1 MTVVGRPPILLERRD
16 AVTAILRPRGDALVV
31 SGLGS
36 PTWDVAA
43 AGDSPLNFY
52 MWGAMGG
59 AAMVGLGL
67 AMSQPSRRVVVITGD
82 GELLMGLGSLA
93 TIGADR
99 TPNLSVVVLDNEHYG
114 ETGMQASHTARGVDL
129 AGIARAAA
137 FASVTTVYTAQE
149 LEAWL
154 PSVYGNRGPLL
165 GVVKVQASQPALQ
178 VPPRDGTYIKARFR
192 TALLG
197 KRAVE

>member
-1 MTVVGRPPILLERRD
+1 MVRPQIVLERRD
-16 AVTAILRPRGDALVV
+16 AVAAILQPRGDALVV

-52 MWGAMGG
+52 LWGAMGG

-67 AMSQPSRRVVVITGD
+67 ALSQPRRQVVVITGD

-99 TPNLSVVVLDNEHYG
+99 APNLSIVVLDNEHYG

-129 AGIARAAA
+129 AGIARAAGIP
-137 FASVTTVYTAQE
+137 SVTTVYTAEE

-154 PSVYGNRGPLL
+154 PSVYGRKGPVL
-165 GVVKVQASQPALQ
+165 GVVKVQPSQPILQ
-178 VPPRDGTYIKARFR
+178 VPPRDGAYIKTRFR

-197 KRAVE
+197 AQAVL

>member
-137 FASVTTVYTAQE
+137 FASGVRFVSSFSVIPCRANATGRRGRICVSLARSPSSFEAGTFTV
-149 LEAWL
+149 
-154 PSVYGNRGPLL
+154 S
-165 GVVKVQASQPALQ
+165 S
-178 VPPRDGTYIKARFR
+178 
-192 TALLG
+192 G
-197 KRAVE
+197 KSGLRM

>member
-1 MTVVGRPPILLERRD
+1 MARANIVLERRD
-16 AVTAILRPRGDALVV
+16 AVATILRPRGDALVV

-67 AMSQPSRRVVVITGD
+67 AMSQPGRRVVVITGD

-99 TPNLSVVVLDNEHYG
+99 TPNLSIVVLDNEHYG
-114 ETGMQASHTARGVDL
+114 ETGMQTSHTARGIDL

-137 FASVTTVYTAQE
+137 FSSVTTIYTREE
-149 LEAWL
+149 LEAWV
-154 PSVYGNRGPLL
+154 PAIYGGQGPVL
-165 GVVKVQASQPALQ
+165 GVVKVRANQPMLQ
-178 VPPRDGTYIKARFR
+178 VPPRDGAYIKARFR

-197 KRAVE
+197 AQAVE

>member
-1 MTVVGRPPILLERRD
+1 MGRANIVLERRD
-16 AVTAILRPRGDALVV
+16 AVATILRPRGDALVV

-67 AMSQPSRRVVVITGD
+67 AMSQPGRRVVVITGD

-99 TPNLSVVVLDNEHYG
+99 TPNLSIVVLDNEHYG
-114 ETGMQASHTARGVDL
+114 ETGMQTSHTARGIDL

-137 FASVTTVYTAQE
+137 FSSVTTIYTREE
-149 LEAWL
+149 LEAWV
-154 PSVYGNRGPLL
+154 PAIYGGQGPVL
-165 GVVKVQASQPALQ
+165 GVVKVRANQPMLQ
-178 VPPRDGTYIKARFR
+178 VPPRDGAYIKARFR

-197 KRAVE
+197 AQAVE

>member
-1 MTVVGRPPILLERRD
+1 MGRPHIVLERRD
-16 AVTAILRPRGDALVV
+16 AVAAILRPRGDALVV

-52 MWGAMGG
+52 LWGAMGG

-67 AMSQPSRRVVVITGD
+67 AMSQPRRRVVVITGD

-99 TPNLSVVVLDNEHYG
+99 TPNLSIVVLDNEHYG
-114 ETGMQASHTARGVDL
+114 ETGMQQTHTQLGTEFSGV
-129 AGIARAAA
+129 AKATGFRAASTIYTEA
-137 FASVTTVYTAQE
+137 QLKAWVPRILREKGPVFA
-149 LEAWL
+149 
-154 PSVYGNRGPLL
+154 G
-165 GVVKVQASQPALQ
+165 VKVAIDRGEFIL
-178 VPPRDGTYIKARFR
+178 PPRDGTELKLRFQQ
-192 TALLG
+192 AL
-197 KRAVE
+197 KE

>member
-1 MTVVGRPPILLERRD
+1 MGRANIVLERRD
-16 AVTAILRPRGDALVV
+16 AVATILRPRGDALVI

-59 AAMVGLGL
+59 AAIVGLGL
-67 AMSQPSRRVVVITGD
+67 AMSQPGRRVVVITGD

-99 TPNLSVVVLDNEHYG
+99 PPNLSIVVLDNEHYG
-114 ETGMQASHTARGVDL
+114 ETGMQTSHTARGIDL

-137 FASVTTVYTAQE
+137 FSSVTTIYTREE
-149 LEAWL
+149 LDAWV
-154 PSVYGNRGPLL
+154 PAIYGGQGPVL
-165 GVVKVQASQPALQ
+165 GVVKVRANQPILQ
-178 VPPRDGTYIKARFR
+178 VPPRDGAYIKARFR

-197 KRAVE
+197 AQAVE

>member
-1 MTVVGRPPILLERRD
+1 MGRANIVLERRD
-16 AVTAILRPRGDALVV
+16 AVATILRPRGDALVV

-67 AMSQPSRRVVVITGD
+67 AMSQPGRRVVVITGD

-99 TPNLSVVVLDNEHYG
+99 TPNLSIVVLDNEHYG
-114 ETGMQASHTARGVDL
+114 ETGMQTSHTARGIDL

-137 FASVTTVYTAQE
+137 FSSVTTIYTREE
-149 LEAWL
+149 LDAWV
-154 PSVYGNRGPLL
+154 PAIYGGQGPVL
-165 GVVKVQASQPALQ
+165 GVVKVRANQPILQ
-178 VPPRDGTYIKARFR
+178 VPPRDGAYIKGRFR

-197 KRAVE
+197 AQAVE